1 MFYMWRAYV
10 SQSIKKHQ
18 TIIWLFKWKRHH
30 TLLRGWRKLKDS
42 TSQLSYFINIKRK
55 HELIASTKE
64 SWDKLARKRNFFFK
78 WKENY
83 LNQKHLQFENGVNLR
98 LLDVQKQIRNRTLT
112 HFFGV
117 RLRLLRK
124 TNLSQSMAR
133 WAYFASN
140 RKQQRLRV
148 INLMKTSRISIYR
161 RAIRQWKTFM
171 HNDRL
176 FSYENMSHDRI
187 VSSRIRTMERSC
199 LRKSF
204 HRWHVSFYKVQQS
217 RKMFVQILR
226 NLSRFHAR
234 AAFSWWKY
242 FATRL
247 KTNETKLL
255 QQNRLLQ
262 NLASSKKYRMMN
274 KMLNRWIIYIKWILK
289 RNAALR
295 SMLVRKSISL
305 TRAALKIWHKKYTDD
320 RIRCRCILRLS
331 LIVSKKRRYL
341 LAMTKWRNNYRNL
354 KLQDTNEEIAVLK
367 QQIVQNSM
375 SAKSS
380 VSVMK
385 EEANEIR
392 RIHDEKVSKLHNKM
406 KMLSRVASKQMN
418 EVELKYLNDLAK
430 KDQEIEV
437 FKQRLTDKDDR
448 LDTALD
454 AVSKLQEKLNKS
466 WVTIADMSQQGEAA
480 REDLIR
486 EGNRLKELLE
496 TKERSM
502 TKNELRLQKMLEK
515 KDEIL
520 SKHVFK
526 NIGYGSSCFQS

>member
-1 MFYMWRAYV
+1 
-10 SQSIKKHQ
+10 
-18 TIIWLFKWKRHH
+18 
-30 TLLRGWRKLKDS
+30 
-42 TSQLSYFINIKRK
+42 
-55 HELIASTKE
+55 
-64 SWDKLARKRNFFFK
+64 
-78 WKENY
+78 
-83 LNQKHLQFENGVNLR
+83 
-98 LLDVQKQIRNRTLT
+98 
-112 HFFGV
+112 
-117 RLRLLRK
+117 
-124 TNLSQSMAR
+124 
-133 WAYFASN
+133 
-140 RKQQRLRV
+140 
-148 INLMKTSRISIYR
+148 
-161 RAIRQWKTFM
+161 
-171 HNDRL
+171 
-176 FSYENMSHDRI
+176 
-187 VSSRIRTMERSC
+187 
-199 LRKSF
+199 
-204 HRWHVSFYKVQQS
+204 
-217 RKMFVQILR
+217 MFVAVR
-226 NLSRFHAR
+226 NSHAR
-234 AAFSWWKY
+234 TAFSWWKY

-331 LIVSKKRRYL
+331 LIVSKRRYL

-418 EVELKYLNDLAK
+418 EVEL
-430 KDQEIEV
+430 
-437 FKQRLTDKDDR
+437 
-448 LDTALD
+448 
-454 AVSKLQEKLNKS
+454 
-466 WVTIADMSQQGEAA
+466 
-480 REDLIR
+480 
-486 EGNRLKELLE
+486 
-496 TKERSM
+496 
-502 TKNELRLQKMLEK
+502 
-515 KDEIL
+515 
-520 SKHVFK
+520 
-526 NIGYGSSCFQS
+526 